1 MEQILI
7 SIRDFL
13 ELGGTVLTVIAVV
26 TGVLWI
32 LVLERIYYLKFH
44 HPKMVKK
51 ALTLWQAQDHSEPW
65 FTQASAAQDKNIS
78 KATYENDKKTK
89 YFFQQKLKR
98 RLMSLVNLKLE
109 RNLALIKTLIAVCP
123 LLGLLGTVTGMLEV
137 FEVMSFTGTG
147 NARAMASGVSKA
159 TVPTMAGMVTA
170 LSGILII
177 TWLLRTAQKEKR
189 LLNERM
195 LNQAQSPQSITT
207 KPLSV

>member
-13 ELGGTVLTVIAVV
+13 ELGGTVLTVIALV

-44 HPKMVKK
+44 HPKMVRK
-51 ALTLWQAQDHSEPW
+51 ALALWKIQDHSEPW
-65 FTQASAAQDKNIS
+65 FT
-78 KATYENDKKTK
+78 
-89 YFFQQKLKR
+89 QKLKR
-98 RLMSLVNLKLE
+98 RLMSLVSLKLE

-170 LSGILII
+170 LSGILVI
-177 TWLLRTAQKEKR
+177 TWLLRAAQKEKR

-195 LNQAQSPQSITT
+195 LNQAQSPQVIPT
-207 KPLSV
+207 KHLPV

>member
-1 MEQILI
+1 METILI

-13 ELGGTVLTVIAVV
+13 ELGGTVLTVIALV
-26 TGVLWI
+26 TGLLWV

-44 HPKMVKK
+44 HPKIVKK
-51 ALTLWQAQDHSEPW
+51 ALTLWQVQDHSEPW
-65 FTQASAAQDKNIS
+65 FTQ
-78 KATYENDKKTK
+78 
-89 YFFQQKLKR
+89 KLKQ
-98 RLMSLVNLKLE
+98 RLMSLVSLKLE

-170 LSGILII
+170 SVWHSGDHLADAQRPKRK
-177 TWLLRTAQKEKR
+177 TTA
-189 LLNERM
+189 ERA
-195 LNQAQSPQSITT
+195 NAQSGSEEPSAH
-207 KPLSV
+207 K